1 MKYDAGAGA
10 YDRLTGRWSRLYAP
24 AVLKAVGASLGSAVL
39 DLATGTGDAALIAG
53 RHVQASGTVIG
64 VDISVPMLRVANSK
78 SLTSN
83 VRFIAA
89 DAMMLPFR
97 DGVFDAVICQFG
109 LMFFP
114 DRCAALTEIR
124 RLLRPGGRVALTV
137 CVPPHRAP

>member
-1 MKYDAGAGA
+1 MPNPSINTDPERRGRLTSCVRLPPRIEAHIPDQIERQMKDGAGAGA

-89 DAMMLPFR
+89 DAMM
-97 DGVFDAVICQFG
+97 
-109 LMFFP
+109 
-114 DRCAALTEIR
+114 
-124 RLLRPGGRVALTV
+124 
-137 CVPPHRAP
+137 